1 MLSKESEIRLSA
13 LVGWGSAIVALL
25 VTDRIS
31 ADPVNVSKMLALLTV
46 SGAIL
51 GLMVSK
57 IGSLVRNQKLVFFL
71 TLGFFLSLLI
81 SVLVSGNPW
90 ERGIFGA
97 YGRNTG
103 LLTYLGLCIL
113 LFAVTTIRDESNVY
127 RIIGAFMFV
136 GFANIIY
143 NLLVISGTDIFMWQ
157 NPYGKPIGT
166 FGNPNFISSFMGMY
180 ATALLAILLFS
191 LKSTKLKA
199 FYIFQIPLS
208 IYIIYKSGA
217 LQGFLVLGLG
227 FSIVLSFYLRSRLKS
242 LRFLAMYGVLILSS
256 GLVAIAGMLQKGPL
270 SSILYKP
277 SVSFRGEYWS
287 AGINM
292 GLDKPFFGQGVDSYG
307 TYYRLFRD
315 PSALISPGASTV
327 TDTAHNVLIDIFSG
341 SGFFGLSFYV
351 AIMALAV
358 VRSVRYILRSK
369 DVDANFVVLFTVWI
383 CYQAQSII
391 SINQIGLAVWGWVF
405 SGLLIGYPSIVRKD
419 KPISVSIKGVDR
431 KSKKKENPEPNVVS
445 AGVALSVVAGAVVGG
460 LIALPA
466 FLTDAQ
472 FRSAIAKSDAE
483 LVIAQAS
490 AFPMDTIR
498 MNRAA
503 VVLARGGLMQS
514 AKDVATLAT
523 VKYPDDFAGWIVLYE
538 SIAAADPQRSVV
550 KAKLHQLDP
559 LNPEWK

>member
-57 IGSLVRNQKLVFFL
+57 IGSLVRKQKSVFLL

-127 RIIGAFMFV
+127 RIIRAFMFV

-191 LKSTKLKA
+191 LNSTKLKA

-419 KPISVSIKGVDR
+419 KPISVSIKGVGR
-431 KSKKKENPEPNVVS
+431 KSKKKEQPEPNVVS

>member
-57 IGSLVRNQKLVFFL
+57 IGSLVRKQKSVFLL

-127 RIIGAFMFV
+127 RIIRAFMFV

-191 LKSTKLKA
+191 LNSTKLKA

-419 KPISVSIKGVDR
+419 KPISVSIKGVGR
-431 KSKKKENPEPNVVS
+431 KSKKKEKPEPNVVS

>member
-31 ADPVNVSKMLALLTV
+31 ADPVNVSKMLALLIV

-103 LLTYLGLCIL
+103 SLTYLGLCIL

-127 RIIGAFMFV
+127 RIIRAFMFV

-191 LKSTKLKA
+191 LNSTKLRA

-208 IYIIYKSGA
+208 TYIIYKSGA

-242 LRFLAMYGVLILSS
+242 LRFLAVYGVLTLSS

-419 KPISVSIKGVDR
+419 KPISVSIKGVGR
-431 KSKKKENPEPNVVS
+431 KSKKKEKPEPNVVS

>member
-57 IGSLVRNQKLVFFL
+57 IGSLVRKQKSVFLL

-127 RIIGAFMFV
+127 RIIRAFMFV

-191 LKSTKLKA
+191 LNSTKLKA

-256 GLVAIAGMLQKGPL
+256 GFVAIAGMLQKGPL

-419 KPISVSIKGVDR
+419 KPISVSIKGVGR
-431 KSKKKENPEPNVVS
+431 KSKKKEKPEPNVVS

>member
-57 IGSLVRNQKLVFFL
+57 IGSLVRKQKSVFLL

-127 RIIGAFMFV
+127 RIIRAFMFV

-191 LKSTKLKA
+191 LNSTKLKA

-256 GLVAIAGMLQKGPL
+256 GFVAIAGMLQKGPL

-419 KPISVSIKGVDR
+419 KPISVSIKGVGR
-431 KSKKKENPEPNVVS
+431 KSKKKEQPEPNVVS

>member
-1 MLSKESEIRLSA
+1 
-13 LVGWGSAIVALL
+13 
-25 VTDRIS
+25 
-31 ADPVNVSKMLALLTV
+31 
-46 SGAIL
+46 
-51 GLMVSK
+51 
-57 IGSLVRNQKLVFFL
+57 
-71 TLGFFLSLLI
+71 
-81 SVLVSGNPW
+81 
-90 ERGIFGA
+90 
-97 YGRNTG
+97 
-103 LLTYLGLCIL
+103 
-113 LFAVTTIRDESNVY
+113 
-127 RIIGAFMFV
+127 
-136 GFANIIY
+136 
-143 NLLVISGTDIFMWQ
+143 
-157 NPYGKPIGT
+157 
-166 FGNPNFISSFMGMY
+166 
-180 ATALLAILLFS
+180 
-191 LKSTKLKA
+191 
-199 FYIFQIPLS
+199 
-208 IYIIYKSGA
+208 
-217 LQGFLVLGLG
+217 
-227 FSIVLSFYLRSRLKS
+227 
-242 LRFLAMYGVLILSS
+242 MYGVLILSS